1 MKDRSGSERSSS
13 AHLSGPVS
21 GRAATTLVA
30 EDLVTSVF
38 GLLIVTAVYLDG
50 RAHVL
55 GLPDSFFTPWHA
67 FLYGGLLLLVG
78 WLALLGRRA
87 AARQRVARLAVIPAG
102 YGHAVAG
109 AAVFGAGGVSDM
121 VWHQLFG
128 VEFGIDALLSPTH
141 LVLFAGGALLFS
153 GPIRASRLR
162 AGSSSRLMG
171 LPAMFAVTAITA
183 VAAFALSY
191 LSGFMADQ
199 ATMAVSHAPE
209 GTAEHIAGE
218 AIASAGLASYLVTS
232 LVIVVPLALLIRFG
246 LAVPGTVTFLV
257 TSLALL
263 ASVLADFPNPG
274 VIIAAAAAGA
284 VADLALAGL
293 GGLGASVRVRELV
306 MAPLLPLLLWPG
318 QLVAVAAAERVL
330 WSLEMVTGVVI
341 VSAGVSFAAVFV
353 LGMTSSN
360 VAKSPE
366 KAVRARTRWHRT
378 SGAL

>member
-1 MKDRSGSERSSS
+1 MKVRSSS
-13 AHLSGPVS
+13 GSSSSGHRSGPAP
-21 GRAATTLVA
+21 GHAAVTLVA
-30 EDLVTSVF
+30 EDLVTSVL

-78 WLALLGRRA
+78 WLAVLGRRV
-87 AARQRVARLAVIPAG
+87 AARQRVARLAVVPAG

-109 AAVFGAGGVSDM
+109 AAVFGVGGISDM

-141 LVLFAGGALLFS
+141 LALFAGGALLFS

-162 AGSSSRLMG
+162 ASPSSRLMG
-171 LPAMFAVTAITA
+171 LPATLAVTAITA

-191 LSGFMADQ
+191 LSGFLADQ
-199 ATMAVSHAPE
+199 ATIAVSHAPE
-209 GTAEHIAGE
+209 GTTEHIAGE

-232 LVIVVPLALLIRFG
+232 LVIAVPLALLIRFG
-246 LAVPGTVTFLV
+246 QAVPGTVTFLV

-274 VIIAAAAAGA
+274 VIIAAVAAGA
-284 VADLALAGL
+284 VADLALVGL
-293 GGLGASVRVRELV
+293 GGLGASMRVRELV
-306 MAPLLPLLLWPG
+306 MAPLLPLLLWPA
-318 QLVAVAAAERVL
+318 QLVAVAAAEPVL
-330 WSLEMVTGVVI
+330 WSPEMVTGVVI

-353 LGMTSSN
+353 LGMTPSN
-360 VAKSPE
+360 VDKSPE
-366 KAVRARTRWHRT
+366 
-378 SGAL
+378 